1 MSFMFHNI
9 PLYLINFPW
18 KFSQHQNKNHMFT
31 NFDNYSSS
39 NIIINVIF
47 EFGNGR
53 KPNVVVYHDV
63 LVEDLIDKCFW
74 NNKIID
80 YKESELTFIYN
91 NEKLD
96 KNLTLLEYEIGNFSG
111 IQVVNNC
118 NLLGGWFGFRD
129 ILY

>member
-1 MSFMFHNI
+1 
-9 PLYLINFPW
+9 
-18 KFSQHQNKNHMFT
+18 MFT

-47 EFGNGR
+47 DLPNG
-53 KPNVVVYHDV
+53 KKGTVPVYNDV

-74 NNKIID
+74 KNKIIN
-80 YKESELTFIYN
+80 YKENELAFLFHGQ
-91 NEKLD
+91 KLD
-96 KNLTLLEYEIGNFSG
+96 KNLTLLKCGIGKNGNFVT

-118 NLLGGWFGFRD
+118 NLPGGWFGFRD